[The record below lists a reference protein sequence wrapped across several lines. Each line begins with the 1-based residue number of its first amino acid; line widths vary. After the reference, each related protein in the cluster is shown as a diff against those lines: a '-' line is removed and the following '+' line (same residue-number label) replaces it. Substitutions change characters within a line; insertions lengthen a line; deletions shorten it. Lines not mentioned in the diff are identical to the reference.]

1 MATIAIVST
10 QAKNITTPKTNGY
23 PITQVP
29 FTAVKVNAQTFWG
42 QRIKAAREVTIPLAF
57 EKCETT
63 HRYDNF

>member
-1 MATIAIVST
+1 MAAIAVVST

-42 QRIKAAREVTIPLAF
+42 QRIKASCSSMRKSA
-57 EKCETT
+57 
-63 HRYDNF
+63 